1 LYLVSLPEYPNGI
14 WFFNEKEG
22 GEGTFVRP
30 VQQK

>member
-1 LYLVSLPEYPNGI
+1 M

-22 GEGTFVRP
+22 DEGTFVRP